1 MDHSSFLNSTHGF
14 ITLIF
19 FCWRELCV
27 NEWCH
32 KSLLTLCI
40 SPSLPKLCIG
50 SALSQLCIPS
60 SLVQTRCINTAS
72 PQLVINSFPRL
83 CIAYILVQTM
93 YTFHP
98 CSKYGSNH
106 VQIRCLMPKFITSM
120 SHQPHS
126 NYVYSLPASLQPFI
140 SCLSV

>member
-1 MDHSSFLNSTHGF
+1 MDRPSCLGSTYGF
-14 ITLIF
+14 VTLIF
-19 FCWRELCV
+19 FCWRVLCV
-27 NEWCH
+27 NELCQQN
-32 KSLLTLCI
+32 LLTLCI

-50 SALSQLCIPS
+50 LALSQLCIPS
-60 SLVQTRCINTAS
+60 ILVQTRFINTAS

-93 YTFHP
+93 YTLHP

-106 VQIRCLMPKFITSM
+106 VQIRCLKPKFIPSM

-126 NYVYSLPASLQPFI
+126 NYVYSLPSSPQPCI
-140 SCLSV
+140 SCLSI